1 MKEQVIAMPTVGGL
15 LASVLLLALASYP
28 VTSSAAFP
36 GANGRIAFQGES
48 LAGDH
53 TQSDVYTVAR
63 DGSRVRRLSDTPNRN
78 ELGPAW
84 SPDGARLAFW
94 RTAAPFGA
102 GSLWVMNADGS
113 GKRQLTSG
121 VDARDPAW
129 NPAGTRL
136 VYDEV
141 VGRDLYTLRV
151 SDGLDR
157 RQLTSGPAL
166 DFEPAWSPG
175 GRRVAFT
182 RASATGDPGDI
193 FLVDVVTRVVQRV
206 TSSPAFDHQ
215 VAWAPGAG
223 RLVFE
228 RDFDQ
233 SSAIF
238 TVRPDGTGLR
248 RLTGAG
254 TGEHF
259 DIAPAWAPDG
269 TTIVFGSDRQSF
281 LHELWTM
288 RSDGTG
294 QRRLL
299 GNLAAALGFPD
310 WQPVR

>member
-1 MKEQVIAMPTVGGL
+1 VIAMPTLAGL
-15 LASVLLLALASYP
+15 LAALLLLALG
-28 VTSSAAFP
+28 SSPAPSWAAFP
-36 GANGRIAFQGES
+36 GGNGRIAFQGETV
-48 LAGDH
+48 AGDH
-53 TQSDVYTVAR
+53 TQSDIYTVGR
-63 DGSRVRRLSDTPNRN
+63 DGTGVRRLADTPNRD

-84 SPDGARLAFW
+84 SPNGSRLAFW
-94 RTAAPFGA
+94 RTAAPFGT

-113 GKRQLTSG
+113 GKRQLTFG

-129 NPAGTRL
+129 NPAGNRL
-136 VYDEV
+136 VYDQV
-141 VGRDLYTLRV
+141 LGGDLYTLRV

-157 RQLTSGPAL
+157 RRLTSGAAL

-182 RASATGDPGDI
+182 RGTAAGDPGDI
-193 FLVDVVTRVVQRV
+193 FLVDVVTGQVQRV

-223 RLVFE
+223 RLVFQ

-238 TVRPDGTGLR
+238 TVRPDGTGLA
-248 RLTGAG
+248 RLTSGA
-254 TGEHF
+254 HF

-269 TTIVFGSDRQSF
+269 TEILFGSDRLSL

-288 RSDGTG
+288 HRDGTD

-299 GNLAAALGFPD
+299 GNPTAALGFPD
-310 WQPVR
+310 WQPVP

>member
-1 MKEQVIAMPTVGGL
+1 VAQEQVIAMPTLAGVLVSLVLLVTVGGVPQ
-15 LASVLLLALASYP
+15 AA
-28 VTSSAAFP
+28 SAAFP
-36 GANGRIAFQGES
+36 GGTGRIAFEGES
-48 LAGDH
+48 VAGDH
-53 TQSDVYTVAR
+53 TQTDVYTARR
-63 DGSRVRRLSDTPNRN
+63 DGAVVRRLTDTPNRN
-78 ELGPAW
+78 EFGPAW
-84 SPDGARLAFW
+84 AAGGGRLAFW
-94 RTAAPFGA
+94 RTAAPFGT

-121 VDARDPAW
+121 IDARDPAW

-136 VYDEV
+136 VYDQA
-141 VGRDLYTLRV
+141 VGGDLYTLRV

-157 RQLTSGPAL
+157 RRLTSGPAL

-182 RASATGDPGDI
+182 RASATGDPGDL
-193 FLVDVVTRVVQRV
+193 FVVDVVTHAVSRV

-228 RDFDQ
+228 RDFDT

-238 TVRPDGTGLR
+238 TVRPDGTGVT
-248 RLTGAG
+248 RLTRGASQ
-254 TGEHF
+254 F

-269 TTIVFGSDRQSF
+269 TAIVFGSDRLSL

-288 RSDGTG
+288 RPDGTV

-299 GNLAAALGFPD
+299 SNPAASLGFPD
-310 WQPVR
+310 WQPIP